1 MKCRNAHSSHK
12 SPVIPRWEV
21 TMLAG
26 GRARALLDSSKVRR
40 SLSSERR
47 AGLGN
52 RMNRRKERFRK
63 CNRQALWAV
72 IANRSL
78 EREMIATLVE
88 QVVMAH
94 FWIETIIIGET
105 QEHQEIRQDQDRD
118 PEGCKM
124 LLIEAEV
131 GQEVDSSQQPI
142 TLTQRSLKNQME
154 EQIDSALYMMTLGC
168 DKTKK
173 DKQRWSLIESKKKCN
188 SFSQVQ
194 TLMKFLYRLYTE
206 SLLMLSW
213 QSSRRLEASTL

>member
-1 MKCRNAHSSHK
+1 
-12 SPVIPRWEV
+12 
-21 TMLAG
+21 
-26 GRARALLDSSKVRR
+26 
-40 SLSSERR
+40 
-47 AGLGN
+47 
-52 RMNRRKERFRK
+52 
-63 CNRQALWAV
+63 
-72 IANRSL
+72 
-78 EREMIATLVE
+78 
-88 QVVMAH
+88 
-94 FWIETIIIGET
+94 
-105 QEHQEIRQDQDRD
+105 
-118 PEGCKM
+118 M

-206 SLLMLSW
+206 SLLMLS
-213 QSSRRLEASTL
+213 